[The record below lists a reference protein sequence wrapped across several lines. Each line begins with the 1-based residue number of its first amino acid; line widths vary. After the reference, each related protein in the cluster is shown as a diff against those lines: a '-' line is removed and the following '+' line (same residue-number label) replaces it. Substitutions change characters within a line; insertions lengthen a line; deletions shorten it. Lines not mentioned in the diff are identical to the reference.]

1 MTKRTGRPSTRP
13 PGPLADLRPDE
24 IAALA
29 SACDV
34 SERTAH
40 DWRFRRPKVGKSDLI
55 AETLH
60 RLDPER
66 WPEPVAR
73 ELREMEAGR

>member
-1 MTKRTGRPSTRP
+1 MPRPRKYP

-24 IAALA
+24 IEALA
-29 SACDV
+29 AVCGV

-40 DWRFRRPKVGKSDLI
+40 DWRFRRPPALKSDLI
-55 AETLH
+55 AEELH

-66 WPEPVAR
+66 WPEPTRLAR
-73 ELREMEAGR
+73 TLREMEPGR